1 MASSL
6 SELRRKGIVNE
17 TIVGVEQIL
26 GSLGQE
32 RSDGMPWLSTNKR
45 VGSWQPGGMKF
56 SGGTTPTHAETVTRE
71 MPVGWM
77 EATMTWAILTNQCH
91 TASNGTAKEEA

>member
-1 MASSL
+1 
-6 SELRRKGIVNE
+6 
-17 TIVGVEQIL
+17 
-26 GSLGQE
+26 
-32 RSDGMPWLSTNKR
+32 
-45 VGSWQPGGMKF
+45 MKF